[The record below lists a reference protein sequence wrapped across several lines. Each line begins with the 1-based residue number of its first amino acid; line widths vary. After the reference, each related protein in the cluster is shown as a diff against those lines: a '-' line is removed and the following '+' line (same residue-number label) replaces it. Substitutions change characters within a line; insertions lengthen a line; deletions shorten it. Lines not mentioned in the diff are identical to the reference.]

1 MLKTIKKVIAEVAG
15 VSVGDVT
22 GDCSLRDDLD
32 LSDGDI
38 DDIVSEIEE
47 KLDIELY
54 GNDDDFIYVSDIIA
68 YVKQSL

>member
-1 MLKTIKKVIAEVAG
+1 MLKTIKKVIAEMAG
-15 VSVGDVT
+15 VSVSDVT

-32 LSDGDI
+32 LSDRDI
-38 DDIVSEIEE
+38 DEIISEIEE
-47 KLDIELY
+47 KLDVELY